1 MQRFWSCYRV
11 WLTLAW
17 TLAVMVS
24 VHADVRGRETGIHS
38 WRIWSHIYTLASEEF
53 EGRGSGMRGN
63 ELAAYYIAERFA
75 EYGLKPVGT
84 SRYHDLQAPMDGSGY
99 FQPFRVYVGAEA
111 GKANRLEA
119 VANGK
124 RLTFKVRE
132 DFLPEAVA
140 STGSA
145 QGTLVFAGYGIQ
157 ASVAGHDDY
166 SGLEVKG
173 KVVIALEGTPP
184 VQQGPNLLRAYQS
197 ARVKARIAK
206 EQGAVALILV
216 QREDAP
222 LPTVA
227 FGRGS
232 DSGIPVVLLRRKA
245 AERLLAACGV
255 APEELWQNPKGRPLG
270 DASVT
275 VQTEVT
281 QKYGATAN
289 ILGVVEGTDP
299 QLKDEYIILGAH
311 MDHLGWGYQGG
322 SLYTGKLPAIH
333 YGADDNASGTAG
345 LLELAQYFA
354 ANPTK
359 RSLLFIAFSGEEI
372 GLLGSSHYTRHPI
385 VPLEKTVAMI
395 NMDMIGRLRDNN
407 LSVIAVDSSPA
418 WRPLLEELNTEAG
431 FNLSLGGG
439 GFGAGSDHA
448 PFLAR
453 KIPALFFFTGMH
465 REYHT
470 PADKPELINAPGAA
484 RVVRLVAQVTERIA
498 NAAER
503 ITFGEPRASPR
514 RTTLAERPE
523 RAVRAYVGTIPDYSE
538 DVKGLRLSGV
548 REGSPAQKAGLRSG
562 DVIIRFGNYPVGDI
576 YDYMDALGRYKP
588 GDTVTVVVVRD
599 GEEMEFTLTIEA
611 RAE

>member
-1 MQRFWSCYRV
+1 MFCGRYRV
-11 WLTLAW
+11 WLALAW
-17 TLAVMVS
+17 ILS
-24 VHADVRGRETGIHS
+24 VALTAHADVRSRDTGIHS
-38 WRIWSHIYTLASEEF
+38 WRIWSHIYKLASEEF
-53 EGRGSGMRGN
+53 EGRGSGTKGN

-119 VANGK
+119 TVRGK
-124 RLTFKVRE
+124 QLSFKARE
-132 DFLPEAVA
+132 EFSPESVS
-140 STGSA
+140 STGAA

-157 ASVAGHDDY
+157 ASSVGHEDY
-166 SGLEVKG
+166 NGLDVKG
-173 KVVIALEGTPP
+173 KVVVALEGTPP

-197 ARVKARIAK
+197 ARVKARTAK

-222 LPTVA
+222 LPPLS
-227 FGRGS
+227 FGRGA
-232 DSGIPVVLLRRKA
+232 DSGIPVVTMRRKA
-245 AERLLAACGV
+245 AERLLAACG
-255 APEELWQNPKGRPLG
+255 ASLDELWQNPKGRPLEE
-270 DASVT
+270 AAIA
-275 VQTEVT
+275 VQTEVV

-299 QLKDEYIILGAH
+299 QLKEEYIVIGAH

-372 GLLGSSHYTRHPI
+372 GLLGSAHYTRNPI
-385 VPLEKTVAMI
+385 VPLEKTVAML

-407 LSVIAVDSSPA
+407 LSVIGVDSSPA
-418 WRPLLEELNTEAG
+418 WRPLLEELNADAG

-448 PFLAR
+448 SFLAR
-453 KIPALFFFTGMH
+453 KIPVLFFFTGMH

-470 PADKPELINAPGAA
+470 PADKPETINAPGTA
-484 RVVRLVAQVTERIA
+484 RVVRFVAQVTERIA
-498 NAAER
+498 NASER
-503 ITFGEPRASPR
+503 ITYSEPRATPR
-514 RTTLAERPE
+514 RTPTAAERPE
-523 RAVRAYVGTIPDYSE
+523 RGVRAYVGTIPDYSE

-562 DVIIRFGNYPVGDI
+562 DVIVRFGSYPVQNI
-576 YDYMDALGRYKP
+576 YDYMDALNRYKP

-599 GEEMEFTLTIEA
+599 GEEVELTLTIEA
-611 RAE
+611 RSE

>member
-1 MQRFWSCYRV
+1 MRSGRLRV
-11 WLTLAW
+11 WIVLMAILGGMLA
-17 TLAVMVS
+17 A
-24 VHADVRGRETGIHS
+24 HADVRGREAGIHS
-38 WRIWSHIYTLASEEF
+38 WRIWSHIYKLASEEF

-63 ELAAYYIAERFA
+63 ELAAYYIAEQFA

-84 SRYHDLQAPMDGSGY
+84 SRYHDLQAPLDGSGY

-119 VANGK
+119 VVQGK
-124 RLTFKVRE
+124 RLVFKARE

-157 ASVAGHDDY
+157 ASTVGHDDY
-166 SGLEVKG
+166 SGLDVKG

-222 LPTVA
+222 LPA
-227 FGRGS
+227 LSFARGT
-232 DSGIPVVLLRRKA
+232 DSGIPVITLRRKA
-245 AERLLAACGV
+245 AERLLSACGV
-255 APEELWQNPKGRPLG
+255 SLDELWQNPKGRELAN
-270 DASVT
+270 ASVS
-275 VQTEVT
+275 VQTEVI

-299 QLKDEYIILGAH
+299 QLKGEYIIIGAH

-372 GLLGSSHYTRHPI
+372 GLLGSSHYTRHPV

-418 WRPLLEELNTEAG
+418 WRPLLEELNAEAG

-453 KIPALFFFTGMH
+453 KVPALFFFTGMH

-484 RVVRLVAQVTERIA
+484 RVVRLVAQVAERVA

-503 ITFGEPRASPR
+503 ITFSEPRATPR
-514 RTTLAERPE
+514 RTVASERPE
-523 RAVRAYVGTIPDYSE
+523 RGVRAYVGTIPDYSE

-548 REGSPAQKAGLRSG
+548 REGSPAHKAGLRSG
-562 DVIIRFGNYPVGDI
+562 DVIIRFGSYPVGDI
-576 YDYMDALGRYKP
+576 YDYMDALSRYKP
-588 GDTVTVVVVRD
+588 GDTVTVVAVRD
-599 GEEMEFTLTIEA
+599 GEELEFTLTIEA